1 MRHTASGGSEGV
13 ESTAPGPAQADV
25 LEPAGGERDERRIG
39 SLLVDGGYM
48 TPADVTR
55 VLDQQQQQ
63 GGRFGDVARRLGLIR
78 RSEVAESLARQY
90 DYPFLRAGDRS
101 VSSRVVVAF
110 RPASRVGEAMR
121 ALRSQLMLRWFA
133 RMPGRPA
140 LAITG
145 VGRGEGRSFIASN
158 LAVAFAQMGQRTVLI
173 DADLR
178 HPTQHVLFRIRQRRG
193 LAAILADRAGSDAI
207 ADVPGVPGLSVLPAG
222 VMPPNPQELL
232 ARPSF
237 DALLADLAT
246 RYSIILIDTS
256 AAADSADSQWVSQR
270 TRGTLLVAR
279 RDRTPVERL
288 VDLDATLRELD
299 VQVVGSV
306 YNDH

>member
-1 MRHTASGGSEGV
+1 MTRTASD
-13 ESTAPGPAQADV
+13 GPATLVAPEPEALPATTAAD
-25 LEPAGGERDERRIG
+25 ADRRIG

-48 TPADVTR
+48 TPADVDR
-55 VLDQQQQQ
+55 VLDQQNRD
-63 GGRFGDVARRLGLIR
+63 GGRFGEIARRLGLIK
-78 RSEVAESLARQY
+78 RSEVEESLARQY

-121 ALRSQLMLRWFA
+121 ALRSQLMLRWFSRVPA
-133 RMPGRPA
+133 RPA

-145 VGRGEGRSFIASN
+145 VGRGEGRSFVAAN
-158 LAVAFAQMGQRTVLI
+158 LAVAFAQMGQRTVLV

-178 HPTQHVLFRIRQRRG
+178 HPIQHALFRIKRRRG
-193 LAAILADRAGSDAI
+193 LAAILAERAGPEVI
-207 ADVPGVPGLSVLPAG
+207 MDVPGVPGLSVLPAG

-237 DALLADLAT
+237 DALLAELAT
-246 RYSIILIDTS
+246 RFSIILLDTS
-256 AAADSADSQWVSQR
+256 AAAESADSQWVSQR
-270 TRGTLLVAR
+270 TRGALLVAR
-279 RDRTPVERL
+279 RDHTPVERL
-288 VDLDATLRELD
+288 VDLDSTLRELD